1 AERDL
6 RVTKRLAAGNSLC
19 LHSGGRSSRG
29 FRGREPAMPL
39 DPRETLGSRTLE
51 AEPQL
56 EEDEGKPS
64 QQEEGAPSFV
74 SPSEADGMA
83 VDTVQGGMDNS
94 SDNPT
99 GKLSPRP
106 PIPNAENVPPRLA
119 DDGIESLPPTRLGDL
134 TLPLL
139 ETYDPTKSPLVC
151 LPPSAS
157 TGYTD
162 EVDAVSPAGSATSPT
177 SSRHMVHETLALSG
191 VMPEGAGAPRGKEGQ
206 DVAAISSP
214 AHKLLHFPRGRPAPF
229 FVDSYEEPANEI
241 KA

>member
-1 AERDL
+1 NVLPPVTRFVCTAED
-6 RVTKRLAAGNSLC
+6 
-19 LHSGGRSSRG
+19 GRSRG
-29 FRGREPAMPL
+29 SRGREPAMPL
-39 DPRETLGSRTLE
+39 VPRETLGSRTVE

-56 EEDEGKPS
+56 EEDEAKPS

-83 VDTVQGGMDNS
+83 VDTVQEGLDNS
-94 SDNPT
+94 SDDPT

-106 PIPNAENVPPRLA
+106 PIPNAENVPPRLV
-119 DDGIESLPPTRLGDL
+119 DDEIESLPPTRLGGL

-139 ETYDPTKSPLVC
+139 ESYDPTRSPLVC

-157 TGYTD
+157 TGCTD

-177 SSRHMVHETLALSG
+177 SSRHKVHQTLAFSR
-191 VMPEGAGAPRGKEGQ
+191 VAPEGAGAPRRKEGQ
-206 DVAAISSP
+206 DVAAISPP
-214 AHKLLHFPRGRPAPF
+214 AHKLLRFSRGRPGSF
-229 FVDSYEEPANEI
+229 FVDSHEEPANEI

>member
-1 AERDL
+1 MS
-6 RVTKRLAAGNSLC
+6 LAP
-19 LHSGGRSSRG
+19 H
-29 FRGREPAMPL
+29 
-39 DPRETLGSRTLE
+39 ETLGSRTVE

-56 EEDEGKPS
+56 EEDEVKPS
-64 QQEEGAPSFV
+64 QQEEGHFFEAAAATRKGKPGPPSFV

-83 VDTVQGGMDNS
+83 VDTVQDGMDNS
-94 SDNPT
+94 SDDPT
-99 GKLSPRP
+99 GKLSPRS
-106 PIPNAENVPPRLA
+106 PIPNAEKVPPRLA
-119 DDGIESLPPTRLGDL
+119 DDEIESLPPTRLGDL

-139 ETYDPTKSPLVC
+139 ESYDPTRSPPVC

-177 SSRHMVHETLALSG
+177 SSRHKVHETLAFSDVG
-191 VMPEGAGAPRGKEGQ
+191 PEGAGAPRGKEGQ
-206 DVAAISSP
+206 HVAAISPP
-214 AHKLLHFPRGRPAPF
+214 AHTLLHLPRGRPAPF

>member
-1 AERDL
+1 
-6 RVTKRLAAGNSLC
+6 
-19 LHSGGRSSRG
+19 
-29 FRGREPAMPL
+29 MPL
-39 DPRETLGSRTLE
+39 APRETLGSRTVE

-56 EEDEGKPS
+56 EEDEAKPS

-83 VDTVQGGMDNS
+83 VDTVQEGMDNS
-94 SDNPT
+94 SDDPT

-106 PIPNAENVPPRLA
+106 PIPNAENVPPRLM

-134 TLPLL
+134 TLQLL
-139 ETYDPTKSPLVC
+139 ESYGPTRSPLVC

-162 EVDAVSPAGSATSPT
+162 EVDAVSPVGSATSPT
-177 SSRHMVHETLALSG
+177 SSRHKVHETLAFSRE
-191 VMPEGAGAPRGKEGQ
+191 VPEGAGAPRRKEGQ
-206 DVAAISSP
+206 DVAAISPP
-214 AHKLLHFPRGRPAPF
+214 AYKLLRFPRGRPGSF
-229 FVDSYEEPANEI
+229 FVDSHEEPANEV